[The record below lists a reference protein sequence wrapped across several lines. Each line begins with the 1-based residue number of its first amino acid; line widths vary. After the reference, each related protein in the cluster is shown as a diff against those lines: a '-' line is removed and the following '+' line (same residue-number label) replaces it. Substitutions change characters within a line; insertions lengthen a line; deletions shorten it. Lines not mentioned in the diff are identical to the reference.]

1 MTYKS
6 EIGQLGENIAC
17 GYLVKNKYK
26 VIERNFRQKW
36 GEIDIIVKAPDRTL
50 VFVEVKT
57 VQGVEKLHTENDD
70 KHISAE
76 DQLTAAKLQK
86 LQRTASLYTGHNQD
100 LINNK
105 KGWRIDL
112 IAITLKVNG
121 EPIKPARGEL
131 VESTCGDLAEPLT
144 LLDNHYVIKHYKN
157 I

>member
-6 EIGQLGENIAC
+6 QLGQLGENIAC
-17 GYLVKNKYK
+17 GYLVENNFK

-36 GEIDIIVKAPDRTL
+36 GEIDIIAKAPDKTL

-57 VQGVEKLHTENDD
+57 VRGVEKLHMVSEEDVSQ
-70 KHISAE
+70 ISAE

-86 LQRTASLYTGHNQD
+86 LQRTASLYAGHNQNLVND
-100 LINNK
+100 R

-112 IAITLKVNG
+112 IAIIINAGSNLK
-121 EPIKPARGEL
+121 EL
-131 VESTCGDLAEPLT
+131 TTKEKDC
-144 LLDNHYVIKHYKN
+144 VIKHYEN